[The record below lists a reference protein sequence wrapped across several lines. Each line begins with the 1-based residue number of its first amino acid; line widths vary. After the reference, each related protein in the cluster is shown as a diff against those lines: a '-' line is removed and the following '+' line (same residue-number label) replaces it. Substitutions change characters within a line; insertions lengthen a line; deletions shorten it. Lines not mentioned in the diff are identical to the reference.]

1 MKQVE
6 RWLGSYEALGTRER
20 YSRAL
25 SKFCAYYKVTPEG
38 TLDWDLERIEDNM
51 IDWKVF
57 QRNEGFAGSTI
68 IVEFAAVKRWFIF
81 NRKRISVECK
91 NISTTRKMLDYIPTR
106 SNIQEMLDSAKLSH
120 RVAIAIFAFAGYR
133 PIDIS
138 ELKYKHVK
146 ASLEAGDE
154 VLTII
159 KQHRKTR
166 QWYVTFLGPQ
176 GTRYLRSYL
185 KIRRMN
191 AEIITDETPIMIGN
205 KGLAMSADAIGSSIY
220 RIILRTIGRYPTGE
234 SFRRF
239 RPYSLRKYFRRA
251 MNQLGDAI
259 AEYLMGHREGLQGM
273 PATYGGLA
281 DLDPIAVDR
290 LKKDYTKML
299 GELETEVSDTTL
311 RAQLEEKEKKQEA
324 MLSDLGR
331 MKGDIKDLRD
341 FVKQLKDQ
349 EKG

>member
-25 SKFCAYYKVTPEG
+25 SKFCAYYKVTPKE

-51 IDWKVF
+51 LDWKVF

-91 NISTTRKMLDYIPTR
+91 NISTTREVLDYIPTR
-106 SNIQEMLDSAKLSH
+106 SDIQEMLDSAKLAH
-120 RVAIAIFAFAGYR
+120 RVAIGIFAFAGYR

-138 ELKYKHVK
+138 ELKYKYVK

-154 VLTII
+154 VLTIT

-166 QWYVTFLGPQ
+166 QWYVTYLGPQ

-185 KIRRMN
+185 KIRKMN
-191 AEIITDETPIMIGN
+191 GEIITDETAIMIGN
-205 KGLAMSADAIGSSIY
+205 KGRAMSADAIGSAIA
-220 RIILRTIGRYPTGE
+220 RIIERTVGRYPTNE
-234 SFRRF
+234 DFRRF
-239 RPYSLRKYFRRA
+239 RPYGLRKYFRRA
-251 MNQLGDAI
+251 MNQLGDAL

-273 PATYGGLA
+273 PAVYGGLA

-290 LKKDYTKML
+290 LKKDYTKVL
-299 GELETEVSDTTL
+299 PDLETETSRTSLEV
-311 RAQLEEKEKKQEA
+311 QLGEIEKEREERA
-324 MLSDLGR
+324 EELSVIR
-331 MKGDIKDLRD
+331 KDVEELKE
-341 FVKQLKDQ
+341 FLQLLKDQ